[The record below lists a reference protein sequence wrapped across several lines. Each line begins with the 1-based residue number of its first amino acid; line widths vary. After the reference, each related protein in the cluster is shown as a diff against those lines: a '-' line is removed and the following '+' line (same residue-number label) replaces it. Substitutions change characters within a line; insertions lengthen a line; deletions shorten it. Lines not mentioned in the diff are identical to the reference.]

1 MFQNLCGKEVL
12 ENVLL
17 TTTQWLNADQ
27 VQGQAR
33 EDHLQEDGLWGGLIG
48 KGATLQRFYGTRE
61 SGLELIHKLMSNT
74 QLPLNIQEQIVSQ
87 NMTLLETNAGRC
99 INRELTARR
108 MILREKLDSLG
119 NRYDSSMRT
128 IGGDMM
134 ENLRREQAMAIE
146 MLKRAEAGMKL
157 LTELHVAAVKKR
169 EAEERME
176 KAKTCDQ
183 AVIAVSA
190 RDIIIAPSI
199 TGVLT
204 SYTTRG
210 RLILD
215 MKNGAEFESDTF
227 EITINYKPGLIAS
240 VRALAHKSREGF
252 DPRAGEIVLDGGHYR
267 CKHGGSLRVGGQEF
281 VIFNKS

>member
-1 MFQNLCGKEVL
+1 MFQNLCGQEAL
-12 ENVLL
+12 ENVFL

-27 VQGQAR
+27 AEGRAR
-33 EDHLQEDGLWGGLIG
+33 EDSLQDERCWGGLIA

-61 SGLELIHKLMSNT
+61 SGFELIHKLMSNT
-74 QLPLNIQEQIVSQ
+74 QLPLSIQEQIVKK
-87 NMTLLETNAGRC
+87 NMTLLETNAGKC
-99 INRELTARR
+99 INRELTARGKK
-108 MILREKLDSLG
+108 LREKVDSLG
-119 NRYDSSMRT
+119 NRRDDAMRT
-128 IGGDMM
+128 IGRDM
-134 ENLRREQAMAIE
+134 ENLRREQAIAME

-157 LTELHVAAVKKR
+157 LTELHVAGVKKR
-169 EAEERME
+169 EAKERME

-183 AVIAVSA
+183 AVIAVTTK
-190 RDIIIAPSI
+190 DIAIVPSI
-199 TGVLT
+199 KGVLT
-204 SYTTRG
+204 GYTTRG

-215 MKNGAEFESDTF
+215 MKDGAEFESDTF

-252 DPRAGEIVLDGGHYR
+252 NPRVGEIVLGGGHYR